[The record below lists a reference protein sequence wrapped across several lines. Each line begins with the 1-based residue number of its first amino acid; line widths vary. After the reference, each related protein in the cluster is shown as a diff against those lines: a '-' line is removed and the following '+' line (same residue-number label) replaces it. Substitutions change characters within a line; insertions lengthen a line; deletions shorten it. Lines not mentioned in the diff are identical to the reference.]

1 MSQENV
7 EIVLRA
13 LGSINRGDI
22 DGALEAAADDFEMD
36 WSNSIGPLKGAHRG
50 REEVMKFWQSF
61 LDAFDSLQWV
71 PEEIIDIDE
80 SRVTVVNHVRMRGRS
95 SGVRVEGI
103 GAQLWTFRDGKARR
117 IKLFQS
123 KAEALEAAGL
133 RE

>member
-13 LGSINRGDI
+13 LDSINRGDI
-22 DGALEAAADDFEMD
+22 DAALEAAAADYEMD
-36 WSNSIGPLKGAHRG
+36 WSNSIGPLKGVHRG
-50 REEVMKFWQSF
+50 REEVVKFWLSF
-61 LDAFDSLQWV
+61 LDAFDSLHWI

-80 SRVTVVNHVRMRGRS
+80 SRLIVVNHVRMRGRS
-95 SGVRVEGI
+95 SGVQVEGR
-103 GAQLWTFRDGKARR
+103 GAQLWTFRDGKARS

>member
-13 LGSINRGDI
+13 LDSINRGDI

-36 WSNSIGPLKGAHRG
+36 WSNSIGPLKGVHRG
-50 REEVMKFWQSF
+50 REEVMKFWLSF

-80 SRVTVVNHVRMRGRS
+80 SRVIVVNHVRMRGRS

-103 GAQLWTFRDGKARR
+103 GAQLWTISDGKSRSV
-117 IKLFQS
+117 KLFQS

>member
-13 LGSINRGDI
+13 LDSINRGDI
-22 DGALEAAADDFEMD
+22 DGALEPAADDFEMD
-36 WSNSIGPLKGAHRG
+36 WSNSIGPLKGIHRG
-50 REEVMKFWQSF
+50 REEVMKFWLSF

-80 SRVTVVNHVRMRGRS
+80 SRVIVVNHVRMRGRS

-103 GAQLWTFRDGKARR
+103 GAALWTFRDGKARS

-123 KAEALEAAGL
+123 KAEALEAAGV
-133 RE
+133 RG

>member
-7 EIVLRA
+7 DIVLHA
-13 LGSINRGDI
+13 LDSINRGDI

-36 WSNSIGPLKGAHRG
+36 WSNSIGPLKGVHRG
-50 REEVMKFWQSF
+50 REEVIKFWLSF

-71 PEEIIDIDE
+71 PEEVIDIDE
-80 SRVTVVNHVRMRGRS
+80 SRVIVVNHVRMRGRS

-103 GAQLWTFRDGKARR
+103 GAQLWTFRDGKGRS

-133 RE
+133 SE